1 MTWVV
6 TPDRFLSLW
15 TTAGSD
21 EFPFPLR
28 YRSTSVWEDEH
39 DADLRAAHEWRRELS
54 DPRLEHAIRVLH
66 AGEVAVEVYGNA
78 TTGDIR
84 VRGGAEGA
92 FAVVARQ
99 HASGDI
105 QIIPIQSDT
114 LVRAVVAQIPDA
126 RRGREQTR
134 TVSMRELSEPGGT
147 TAVREQIGENEPR
160 ALRRLLLR
168 DRSGAG
174 SIRILAPN
182 AHGRF
187 TTESDIGW
195 FDVVDDG
202 RYMFVPGADVRVMP
216 ATNDELG
223 VELTRRI
230 DRTRVR
236 RRQDTPTPW

>member
-1 MTWVV
+1 MTWNI

-28 YRSTSVWEDEH
+28 YRSTSMWEDEH
-39 DADLRAAHEWRRELS
+39 VANLHAAHEWRRELA
-54 DPRLEHAIRVLH
+54 DPRLEHAIRILH
-66 AGEVAVEVYGNA
+66 AGEIAVEVYGTAGNA
-78 TTGDIR
+78 DIR

-99 HASGDI
+99 HVSGDI
-105 QIIPIQSDT
+105 QITPVQSDA
-114 LVRAVVAQIPDA
+114 LPRAVVAQIPDA
-126 RRGREQTR
+126 PRGREQAR
-134 TVSMRELSEPGGT
+134 AASMRELTEPSGT
-147 TAVREQIGENEPR
+147 TSVREQIGESEPR

-174 SIRILAPN
+174 SIRLLAPN

-187 TTESDIGW
+187 TTEADIGW

-202 RYMFVPGADVRVMP
+202 RYMFMPGADTRVLP
-216 ATNDELG
+216 ATNDILRD
-223 VELTRRI
+223 ELTRRI
-230 DRTRVR
+230 GRARAR
-236 RRQDTPTPW
+236 RRQDAPTPW

>member
-1 MTWVV
+1 MTWSV

-28 YRSTSVWEDEH
+28 YRSTSMWEDEH
-39 DADLRAAHEWRRELS
+39 DADLHAAHEWRRKLA
-54 DPRLEHAIRVLH
+54 DPRLEHAIRILH
-66 AGEVAVEVYGNA
+66 SGEVAVEVYSTVGNA
-78 TTGDIR
+78 DVR
-84 VRGGAEGA
+84 VRGGVEGA

-99 HASGDI
+99 HDSGDI
-105 QIIPIQSDT
+105 QITPVRSDALPRT
-114 LVRAVVAQIPDA
+114 VVAQIPDA
-126 RRGREQTR
+126 PCGREKAR
-134 TVSMRELSEPGGT
+134 AASMRELTEPGGT
-147 TAVREQIGENEPR
+147 TSVREQIGENEPR

-174 SIRILAPN
+174 SIRLLAPN

-202 RYMFVPGADVRVMP
+202 RYMFAPARDIRVVP
-216 ATNDELG
+216 ATNEVVHQEL
-223 VELTRRI
+223 LRRI
-230 DRTRVR
+230 DAVHR
-236 RRQDTPTPW
+236 RGRDNLTFRR

>member
-54 DPRLEHAIRVLH
+54 DPRLEHAIRILH

-105 QIIPIQSDT
+105 QIIPIRSDT
-114 LVRAVVAQIPDA
+114 LVRAVIAQIPDA
-126 RRGREQTR
+126 PCGREKAR
-134 TVSMRELSEPGGT
+134 AASMRELTEPSST
-147 TAVREQIGENEPR
+147 TSVREQIGDNEPR

-174 SIRILAPN
+174 SIRLLAPN

-202 RYMFVPGADVRVMP
+202 RYMFMPGADMRVLP
-216 ATNDELG
+216 ATNDILCD
-223 VELTRRI
+223 ELTRRI
-230 DRTRVR
+230 GRARTHRG
-236 RRQDTPTPW
+236 QDAPTPW